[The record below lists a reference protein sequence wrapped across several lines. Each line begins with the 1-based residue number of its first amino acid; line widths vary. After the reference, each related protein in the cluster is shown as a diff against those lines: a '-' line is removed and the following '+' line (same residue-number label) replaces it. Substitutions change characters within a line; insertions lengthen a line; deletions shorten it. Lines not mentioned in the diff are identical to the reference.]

1 MTSWDR
7 RMGRDMLTKLRRR
20 VTSRILGQQIHARSK
35 LPALAE
41 HRLRPLI
48 GRAYERPVPLA
59 AITEQLQELQWNA
72 DLASDLTAALDLL
85 LTGSQDDRRAAAHLF
100 VASLR
105 AVSKQDLELSL
116 ALAGNYTHTIPD
128 PRAFRTLVA
137 LHTRAG
143 NLRRALGLLELIAPS
158 EWTVAK
164 REKLERRIAEEEKA
178 RNPSGSLLSHVG
190 YRSLLEDP
198 SPGLLL
204 YGDINMN
211 RIDGSSVWLAS
222 VAEALTGLGFKVHF
236 LLKHAPERRLLLE
249 PLMNLPGLEI
259 FEPLLFGVD
268 HLRPARAISAI
279 EAMDGT
285 YSYSAVI
292 IRGLAVCDL
301 AASQKSLW
309 GRVLPYLT
317 DFYRIEESGAEIPPE
332 VHEAFSDFGSSFD
345 RFLVQTPQI
354 ATLMRRELSVQPDR
368 IIELPPL
375 IPDQIAHRAKERQP
389 RDGRPLRIVYAGKI
403 APLWG
408 VLELIS
414 HAEALAA
421 DGVAVEVHIVGDK
434 IHESSDQHPTFQED
448 ALAAL
453 EGSPVVRWHKGLT
466 RRECLDVMSN
476 ADVGWCYRDPHM
488 EQHTLELSTK
498 LLEHIGIGLPPI
510 VTRNGINEDL
520 LGSDYPLFVSSPS
533 DLGIRLRQITAGEH
547 QLDLGAPRYQEAVQ
561 RHTISSVRERLLR
574 PALTVNMP
582 PDRRRRIVLAGHDL
596 KFVGELESHLKRC
609 GHVVKR
615 DEWEWGRPADE
626 NRSHYLVQ
634 WADVVFCEW
643 ALANAVWYSQRLDP
657 SKRLVVRL
665 HLQEVRR
672 AARAFPPKIEF
683 DRVDGVVF
691 VADDVR
697 QLAARDF
704 GWSEDKLLTIPN
716 FVNTEAFA
724 RPKLDG
730 ARHTLAIVGIAPRR
744 KRLDLALDLLADL
757 RSRDPAFRLIIK
769 GHRPSD
775 LPWLL
780 TDPEERAYYGEQL
793 GRIDRDPLLK
803 EGVSFEE
810 FHPKLGSFYQRVG
823 FVLSPSDFESFHYAV
838 AEGAAS
844 GAIPVVWPWTGA
856 DHHYPCD
863 WVVDGL
869 PGARDRILRL
879 AAESD
884 EARMREGARCAAVIR
899 ERYGLEAI
907 LPRLSD
913 FVLGQ

>member
-7 RMGRDMLTKLRRR
+7 RMGRDMLTRLRRR
-20 VTSRILGQQIHARSK
+20 VTSRILRQQIHAASK
-35 LPALAE
+35 LPELAE

-48 GRAYERPVPLA
+48 RRAYERPIPLA
-59 AITEQLQELQWNA
+59 AMTEQLQNLPWGPA
-72 DLASDLTAALDLL
+72 LAGDLTAALDVL
-85 LTGSQDDRRAAAHLF
+85 LTGSREDRRAAAHLF
-100 VASLR
+100 VAALR
-105 AVSKQDLELSL
+105 AVSKRDLELSL
-116 ALAGNYTHTIPD
+116 ALASNYTHAIPD
-128 PRAFRTLVA
+128 PRAFRTLVT

-143 NLRRALGLLELIAPS
+143 NLRRALGLLELIEPS
-158 EWTVAK
+158 DWTAAK
-164 REKLERRIAEEEKA
+164 REKLERRIAEEESA
-178 RNPSGSLLSHVG
+178 RNPAGSLQSHVG

-198 SPGLLL
+198 SPAILL
-204 YGDINMN
+204 YGDLNMN
-211 RIDGSSVWLAS
+211 KIDGSSVWLAS
-222 VAEALTGLGFKVHF
+222 VAEALTGLGFEVHF
-236 LLKHAPERRLLLE
+236 LLKHPPERMLLLE
-249 PLMNLPGLEI
+249 PLMKLPGLKL

-268 HLRPARAISAI
+268 YLRPARAVAAL

-285 YSYSAVI
+285 FSYSAVI

-317 DFYRIEESGAEIPPE
+317 DFYRIEKAGAEIPAE

-354 ATLMRRELSVQPDR
+354 AALMQRELRVQPDR

-375 IPDQIAHRAKERQP
+375 IPDHLTDRSRRRQP
-389 RDGRPLRIVYAGKI
+389 DGGPLRIVYAGKI

-421 DGVAVEVHIVGDK
+421 DGVAVEVHVVGDK

-466 RRECLDVMSN
+466 RRECLDVMAD

-488 EQHTLELSTK
+488 ELHTLELSTK
-498 LLEHIGIGLPPI
+498 LIEHIGIGLPPI
-510 VTRNGINEDL
+510 VTRNAINEAL
-520 LGSDYPLFVSSPS
+520 LGPDYPLFVGSPS
-533 DLGIRLRQITAGEH
+533 ELGLRLRQIAAGEH
-547 QLDLGAPRYQEAVQ
+547 QLDLAAPRYQQVVE
-561 RHTISSVRERLLR
+561 RHTISSIRERLLR
-574 PALTVNMP
+574 PALATSAP
-582 PDRRRRIVLAGHDL
+582 PAQRRRIVLAGHDL
-596 KFVGELESHLKRC
+596 KFVGEFESHLKKC
-609 GHVVKR
+609 GHIVRR
-615 DEWEWGRPADE
+615 DEWEWGRPGDE

-643 ALANAVWYSQRLDP
+643 ALANAVWYSQRLAP
-657 SKRLVVRL
+657 SKRLFIRL

-672 AARAFPPKIEF
+672 AARAFPPKIDM

-697 QLAARDF
+697 QQAARDF
-704 GWSEDKLLTIPN
+704 GWNDDKLITIPN

-757 RSRDPAFRLIIK
+757 RRRDPAFRLIIK

-793 GRIDRDPLLK
+793 ARIDRDPLLK

-810 FHPKLGSFYQRVG
+810 FHPRLGSFYQRVG
-823 FVLSPSDFESFHYAV
+823 FVLSPSDFESFHYAI

-856 DHHYPCD
+856 DHHYPAD

-869 PGARDRILRL
+869 PAARDRILRL

-884 EARMREGARCAAVIR
+884 EAFVREGARCAVVIR
-899 ERYGLEAI
+899 ERYGLETI
-907 LPRLSD
+907 LPRLAD
-913 FVLGQ
+913 FVLRQ